1 METKKIRIT
10 GAQLSFTFGAIQEN
24 KSKILNTLEEAEK
37 INSDIVVF
45 PELCVTGY
53 PPEDLLL
60 RESFVGK
67 NFAVLE
73 EIAEFSGRTSGV
85 IGFVDRSLEE
95 QTMDN
100 VDRNITNAAAIVQN
114 GDVKGIYHKSFLPN
128 YSVFDEA
135 RYFAKG
141 TKPEEIF
148 WYEDIAVGINICED
162 IWINNGPAEE
172 QVKKGA
178 SLIIN
183 INASPFDINKTESRK
198 VNVRDKAKKLKV
210 PILYLNM
217 VGGQDE
223 LVFDGGSFLVDA
235 DGNIIYEAGQFSEEI
250 FSFDLEL
257 EIKNVKS
264 ENKLIV
270 NEKKSDLPPLK
281 TSDSLSEL
289 ESMYAALK
297 MGLSDYVEKNNFK
310 KVLVGLSG
318 GIDSALTATIAVDAL
333 TSDNVI
339 GVAMTSKFNPKSS
352 LEDAKE
358 LADNLNI
365 ELKTVN
371 IEETAEKFRNLL
383 KDNIDDDL
391 KSVVAENI
399 QSRIRGNILMGLSNQ
414 LGAMVVSTGNKS
426 EMAVGYSTLYGDL
439 VGGFAL
445 LKDVYKTEV
454 YKLSD
459 YRNSISKVIPQNII
473 EKKPSAELSEDQY
486 DSDSLPEYDLLD
498 KILKMYI
505 ELDYSSE
512 KIINSDIDKEVVF
525 DILEK
530 IDRNEYKRKQVA
542 PGVKLTSRAFGKDRR
557 MPITNTYIRDLSLI
571 HI

>member
-10 GAQLSFTFGAIQEN
+10 GAQLSFTVGAIQEN

-114 GDVKGIYHKSFLPN
+114 GDVKGIYHKCYLPN

-235 DGNIIYEAGQFSEEI
+235 DGNIIYEAEQFSEEI

-339 GVAMTSKFNPKSS
+339 GVAMPSKFNPKSS

-391 KSVVAENI
+391 KSVVDENI

-557 MPITNTYIRDLSLI
+557 MPITNTYIRDRS
-571 HI
+571 

>member
-1 METKKIRIT
+1 METKKLRIT
-10 GAQLSFTFGAIQEN
+10 GAQLSFTVGAIQEN

-114 GDVKGIYHKSFLPN
+114 GDVKGIYHKCYLPN

-162 IWINNGPAEE
+162 VWINNGPAEE

-235 DGNIIYEAGQFSEEI
+235 EGNIIYEARQFSEEI

-339 GVAMTSKFNPKSS
+339 GVAMPSKFNPKSS

-391 KSVVAENI
+391 KSVVDENI

-505 ELDYSSE
+505 ELDFSSE

-557 MPITNTYIRDLSLI
+557 MPITNTYIRDRS
-571 HI
+571 

>member
-1 METKKIRIT
+1 METKKLRIT
-10 GAQLSFTFGAIQEN
+10 GAQLSFTVGAIQEN

-114 GDVKGIYHKSFLPN
+114 GDVKGIYHKCYLPN

-223 LVFDGGSFLVDA
+223 LVFDGGSFLADA

-339 GVAMTSKFNPKSS
+339 GVAMPSKFNPKSS

-383 KDNIDDDL
+383 KDNLDDDL
-391 KSVVAENI
+391 KSVVDENI

-557 MPITNTYIRDLSLI
+557 MPITNTYIRDRS
-571 HI
+571 

>member
-1 METKKIRIT
+1 METKKLRIT
-10 GAQLSFTFGAIQEN
+10 GAQLSFTVGAIQEN

-114 GDVKGIYHKSFLPN
+114 GDVKGIYHKCYLPN

-162 IWINNGPAEE
+162 VWINNGPAEE

-235 DGNIIYEAGQFSEEI
+235 DGDIIYEAEQFSEEI

-270 NEKKSDLPPLK
+270 NEKKSDLPTLK

-339 GVAMTSKFNPKSS
+339 GVAMPSKFNPKSY

-383 KDNIDDDL
+383 KDNPDDDS
-391 KSVVAENI
+391 KSVVDENI

-557 MPITNTYIRDLSLI
+557 MPITNTYIRDRS
-571 HI
+571 

>member
-1 METKKIRIT
+1 MGTKKIRIT
-10 GAQLSFTFGAIQEN
+10 GAQLSFSVGAIQEN
-24 KSKILNTLEEAEK
+24 KSKILNTLEQAEK

-45 PELCVTGY
+45 PELCITGY

-73 EIAEFSGRTSGV
+73 EIAEFSGRTSGI

-95 QTMDN
+95 QTTDN
-100 VDRNITNAAAIVQN
+100 VDRKITNAAAIVQN
-114 GDVKGIYHKSFLPN
+114 GDVKGIYHKCYLPN

-148 WYEDIAVGINICED
+148 WYEDVGVGINVCED
-162 IWINNGPAEE
+162 IWIDEGPAEE
-172 QVKKGA
+172 QVKRGA

-183 INASPFDINKTESRK
+183 INASPFDIDKTKSRK
-198 VNVRDKAKKLKV
+198 EKVIYKAKKLNV
-210 PILYLNM
+210 PIIYLNM

-223 LVFDGGSFLVDA
+223 LVFDGGSFVVDS
-235 DGNIIYEAGQFSEEI
+235 DGNIIHEASQFVEEV
-250 FSFDLEL
+250 FSFDIDL
-257 EIKNVKS
+257 EIKDINT
-264 ENKLIV
+264 ENKLII
-270 NEKKSDLPPLK
+270 NEKNSDLPSIESTKPLE
-281 TSDSLSEL
+281 EL
-289 ESMYAALK
+289 ESMYSALK
-297 MGLSDYVEKNNFK
+297 LGLSDYVRKNKFK
-310 KVLVGLSG
+310 KVLVGISG
-318 GIDSALTATIAVDAL
+318 GIDSALTATIAVDSL
-333 TSDNVI
+333 SSENVI
-339 GVAMTSKFNPKSS
+339 GVAMPSRFNPESS
-352 LEDAKE
+352 LKDAE
-358 LADNLNI
+358 ALAKNLNI
-365 ELKTVN
+365 ELKTIN
-371 IEETAEKFRNLL
+371 IEETAEKFRELIGS
-383 KDNIDDDL
+383 NIDESL
-391 KSVVAENI
+391 ESVVKENI
-399 QSRIRGNILMGLSNQ
+399 QARIRGNILMALSNQ

-454 YKLSD
+454 YKLSN
-459 YRNSISKVIPQNII
+459 YRNSISKVIPKNII
-473 EKKPSAELSEDQY
+473 SKKPSAELSEGQY
-486 DSDSLPEYDLLD
+486 DSDTLPEYDLLD

-512 KIINSDIDKEVVF
+512 KIIKSGIEKDVVF

-557 MPITNTYIRDLSLI
+557 MPITNTYIRDRY
-571 HI
+571 

>member
-10 GAQLSFTFGAIQEN
+10 GAQLSFTVGAIQEN

-114 GDVKGIYHKSFLPN
+114 GDVKGIYHKCYLPN

-162 IWINNGPAEE
+162 VWINNGPAEE

-235 DGNIIYEAGQFSEEI
+235 DGNIIYEAEQFSEEI

-297 MGLSDYVEKNNFK
+297 MGVSDYGEKNNFK

-339 GVAMTSKFNPKSS
+339 GVAMPSKFNPKSS

-383 KDNIDDDL
+383 KDNLDDDL
-391 KSVVAENI
+391 KSVVDENI

-557 MPITNTYIRDLSLI
+557 MPITNTYIRDRS
-571 HI
+571 

>member
-1 METKKIRIT
+1 METKKLRIT
-10 GAQLSFTFGAIQEN
+10 GAQLSFTVGAIQEN

-114 GDVKGIYHKSFLPN
+114 GDVKGIYHKCYLPN

-162 IWINNGPAEE
+162 VWINNGPAEE

-235 DGNIIYEAGQFSEEI
+235 DGNIIYEAEQFSEEI

-339 GVAMTSKFNPKSS
+339 GVAMPSRFNPKSS
-352 LEDAKE
+352 LDDAKE

-365 ELKTVN
+365 ELKTIN

-383 KDNIDDDL
+383 KDNLNDDL
-391 KSVVAENI
+391 KSVVDENI

-557 MPITNTYIRDLSLI
+557 MPITNTYIRDRS
-571 HI
+571 

>member
-1 METKKIRIT
+1 METKKLRIT
-10 GAQLSFTFGAIQEN
+10 GAQLSFTVGAIQEN

-114 GDVKGIYHKSFLPN
+114 GDVKGIYHKCYLPN

-162 IWINNGPAEE
+162 VWINNGPAEE

-339 GVAMTSKFNPKSS
+339 GVAMPSKFNPKSS

-383 KDNIDDDL
+383 KDNLDDDL
-391 KSVVAENI
+391 KSVVDENI

-557 MPITNTYIRDLSLI
+557 MPITNTYIRDRS
-571 HI
+571 

>member
-1 METKKIRIT
+1 METKKLRIT
-10 GAQLSFTFGAIQEN
+10 GAQLSFTVGAIQEN

-114 GDVKGIYHKSFLPN
+114 GDVKGIYHKCYLPN

-162 IWINNGPAEE
+162 VWINNGPAEE

-264 ENKLIV
+264 QNKLIV

-339 GVAMTSKFNPKSS
+339 GVAMPSKFNPKSS

-383 KDNIDDDL
+383 KDNLDDDL
-391 KSVVAENI
+391 KSVVDENI

-557 MPITNTYIRDLSLI
+557 MPITNTYIRDRS
-571 HI
+571 

>member
-1 METKKIRIT
+1 METKKLRIT
-10 GAQLSFTFGAIQEN
+10 GAQLSFTVGAIQEN

-114 GDVKGIYHKSFLPN
+114 GDVKGIYHKCYLPN

-141 TKPEEIF
+141 TRPEEIF

-162 IWINNGPAEE
+162 VWINNGPAEE

-339 GVAMTSKFNPKSS
+339 GVAMPSKFNPKSS

-383 KDNIDDDL
+383 KDNLDDDL
-391 KSVVAENI
+391 KSVVDENI

-557 MPITNTYIRDLSLI
+557 MPITNTYIRDRS
-571 HI
+571 

>member
-10 GAQLSFTFGAIQEN
+10 GAQLSFTVGAIQEN

-114 GDVKGIYHKSFLPN
+114 GDVKGIYHKCYLPN

-223 LVFDGGSFLVDA
+223 LVFDGGSFLADA

-339 GVAMTSKFNPKSS
+339 GVAMPSKFNPKSS

-383 KDNIDDDL
+383 KDNLDDDL
-391 KSVVAENI
+391 KSVVDENI

-557 MPITNTYIRDLSLI
+557 MPITNTYIRDRS
-571 HI
+571 

>member
-1 METKKIRIT
+1 METKKLRIT
-10 GAQLSFTFGAIQEN
+10 GAQLSFTVGAIQEN

-114 GDVKGIYHKSFLPN
+114 GDVKGIYHKCYLPN

-162 IWINNGPAEE
+162 VWINNGPAEE

-223 LVFDGGSFLVDA
+223 LVFDGGSFLVNA
-235 DGNIIYEAGQFSEEI
+235 DGNIIYEAEQFSEEI

-339 GVAMTSKFNPKSS
+339 GVAMPSKFNPKSS
-352 LEDAKE
+352 LDDAKE

-365 ELKTVN
+365 ELKTIN

-383 KDNIDDDL
+383 KDNLNDDL
-391 KSVVAENI
+391 KSVVDENI

-557 MPITNTYIRDLSLI
+557 MPITNTYIRDRS
-571 HI
+571 